1 MNSQNTQTTLI
12 KCTTD
17 LVDYMINPKRGL
29 LHNSGSSGLLFSANH
44 HFFLVFVSSK
54 SFDTIRSIVM
64 LNAISTC
71 LWSQYLLVQAIH
83 FGFMDEFKVYLWLEE
98 VNSSFH
104 ITFSTA
110 VDGISLFFIL
120 LTTLVFPFCF
130 LSIYKK
136 TENLKF
142 YSCCLLFLESFLLS
156 AFCVNDL
163 FFFYVFFEAVLIP
176 MFFIIGIWGS
186 GYERIKAA
194 YYFFFLL

>member
-17 LVDYMINPKRGL
+17 LVDYMINPNGDFYIIPEVL
-29 LHNSGSSGLLFSANH
+29 ICCSPLITT
-44 HFFLVFVSSK
+44 FFLVFVSSK